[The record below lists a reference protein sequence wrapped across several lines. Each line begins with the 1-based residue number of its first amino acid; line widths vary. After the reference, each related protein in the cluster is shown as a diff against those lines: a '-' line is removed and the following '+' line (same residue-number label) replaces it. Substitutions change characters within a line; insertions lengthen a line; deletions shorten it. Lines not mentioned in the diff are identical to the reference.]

1 MDIYEKFFT
10 EKRKEYYE
18 ETGGISPNCCIMQQ
32 CFANELAKE
41 TGYRIKSGEFY
52 KGIEIIVTYN
62 TRCSNTLQFFRQ
74 IY

>member
-1 MDIYEKFFT
+1 MKNFLQ
-10 EKRKEYYE
+10 KKKEFYKQ
-18 ETGGISPNCCIMQQ
+18 TGISPNSCVMQQ
-32 CFANELAKE
+32 CFANELSKE
-41 TGYRIKSGEFY
+41 TGYRIKTGEFY

>member
-1 MDIYEKFFT
+1 MNIYEKFFT

-18 ETGGISPNCCIMQQ
+18 ESGISPNSCIMQQ
-32 CFANELAKE
+32 YFANELSKE

-52 KGIEIIVTYN
+52 KGIEIIITYN

>member
-1 MDIYEKFFT
+1 MNIYEKFFT

-18 ETGGISPNCCIMQQ
+18 ESGISPNSCIMQQ

-52 KGIEIIVTYN
+52 KGIEIIITYN